1 MHYAYRV
8 SMKAALKDC
17 MEGGGRSQ
25 RPAASHLQ
33 FHRDS
38 FERSATL
45 PRCMAAQDVGV
56 MGCSAPGGRG
66 RRVRGSGQGAAPGA
80 ARKEQTERLC
90 RDAVA
95 GVVRDDPAPLGLGF
109 RRPGDV
115 WLGHE
120 TSALWGACCEDR
132 GSMSYGQIRRTK
144 RFGPSVPSQV
154 STSAWDRTCDA
165 GML

>member
-8 SMKAALKDC
+8 SMKAAQKDC
-17 MEGGGRSQ
+17 MEGGGRSE
-25 RPAASHLQ
+25 RPAVSHLQ
-33 FHRDS
+33 FHRDP
-38 FERSATL
+38 FESSAMPL
-45 PRCMAAQDVGV
+45 EVLGGPGRWCHGP
-56 MGCSAPGGRG
+56 SSRGGRG
-66 RRVRGSGQGAAPGA
+66 RRAWGSGQGD

-115 WLGHE
+115 WLGRE
-120 TSALWGACCEDR
+120 MGALWGARCEDR